1 MSLGASQRRVPC
13 VRDDPREWL
22 IAKAGGGTWYC
33 LQRLSRPCRDV
44 QEGGDGNGRRNVI
57 NDKPCG
63 TGSVSHCRHFVV
75 TQGVVSAATCFRVS
89 GRVRL
94 GDELRSGSLGRC
106 ATSSDGARHRLSGSC
121 CGALRGDVGCCR
133 RGRTLRGEE
142 GSVLAA
148 TSCGQ
153 VRWDDVR
160 CLWMEHA
167 NRLGGSCCGALRG
180 DARCCRHG
188 RILRGEEESV
198 SAAMG
203 CGWVTLRR
211 RVRTF
216 G

>member
-121 CGALRGDVGCCR
+121 CGASHGDMGR
-133 RGRTLRGEE
+133 RGLRTRSFGTADVLR
-142 GSVLAA
+142 LAGA
-148 TSCGQ
+148 KCG
-153 VRWDDVR
+153 VW
-160 CLWMEHA
+160 HA
-167 NRLGGSCCGALRG
+167 GGSGPAY
-180 DARCCRHG
+180 G
-188 RILRGEEESV
+188 RESGRWL
-198 SAAMG
+198 SPAAE
-203 CGWVTLRR
+203 
-211 RVRTF
+211 
-216 G
+216 